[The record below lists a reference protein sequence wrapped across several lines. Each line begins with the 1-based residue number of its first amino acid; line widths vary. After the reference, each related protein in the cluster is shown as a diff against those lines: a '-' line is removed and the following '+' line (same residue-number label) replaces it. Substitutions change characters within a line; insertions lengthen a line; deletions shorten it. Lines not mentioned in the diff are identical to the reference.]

1 MELKEA
7 LEQLEE
13 LQQKMFAY
21 RTANSSL
28 YLDGVTVAPK
38 DTSAG
43 RGVALGVLAGEMHKL
58 FANPG
63 VGQLLD
69 FLDSRRDELDP
80 VTAREVT
87 VAPVIA
93 STPPPTSASPEVPTN
108 CTRKSMS
115 VNAFRP
121 RPKVSSRSR
130 TTRPVTW
137 PLLSTPVHWR
147 MGPA

>member
-1 MELKEA
+1 MFVGGDGEVATPAEGVFFGSLSSSSVAGAPLFDPLDA
-7 LEQLEE
+7 L
-13 LQQKMFAY
+13 
-21 RTANSSL
+21 
-28 YLDGVTVAPK
+28 
-38 DTSAG
+38 
-43 RGVALGVLAGEMHKL
+43 
-58 FANPG
+58 
-63 VGQLLD
+63 
-69 FLDSRRDELDP
+69 
-80 VTAREVT
+80 EVT

-121 RPKVSSRSR
+121 RPKVSSMSR